1 MTHTMAEVELTA
13 RELVIF
19 YVLASLLAILIFIFL
34 YKVLGHYKKLK
45 MKYMRIF
52 TEDERKQTFVD
63 SSSGATRIV
72 QQHQIQDLDTL
83 NHHR

>member
-19 YVLASLLAILIFIFL
+19 YVLASLLALFIFILL

-63 SSSGATRIV
+63 SSSGATRIAV
-72 QQHQIQDLDTL
+72 RGL
-83 NHHR
+83 